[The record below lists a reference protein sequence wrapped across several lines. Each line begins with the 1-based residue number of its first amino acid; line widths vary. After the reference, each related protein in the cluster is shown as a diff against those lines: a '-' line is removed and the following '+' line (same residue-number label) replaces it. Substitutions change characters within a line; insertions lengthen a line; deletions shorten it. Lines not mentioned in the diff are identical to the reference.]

1 LAVVVALVSLFVCP
15 THRHT
20 HSIPL
25 DFIPGENHSQK
36 SPRKFW
42 GNATPFAPS
51 CPPAIADVAVA
62 AVGVAAVGA
71 VAAAAVGVAAAAVS
85 AIQTGKHRTSSPGAP
100 CCSFELES
108 CRAGSW
114 R

>member
-1 LAVVVALVSLFVCP
+1 VYLYAGAVF
-15 THRHT
+15 
-20 HSIPL
+20 
-25 DFIPGENHSQK
+25 G
-36 SPRKFW
+36 
-42 GNATPFAPS
+42 
-51 CPPAIADVAVA
+51 VAVA
-62 AVGVAAVGA
+62 AAA